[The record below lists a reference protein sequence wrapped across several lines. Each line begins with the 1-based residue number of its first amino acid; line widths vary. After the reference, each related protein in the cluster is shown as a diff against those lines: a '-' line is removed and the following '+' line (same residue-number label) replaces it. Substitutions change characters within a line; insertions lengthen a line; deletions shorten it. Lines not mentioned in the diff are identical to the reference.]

1 VEVGVPAPNPADTGP
16 AARLI
21 GWLGRTVSWLTL
33 VMTLLTFSVVIL
45 RYGFNLGWIW
55 LQESVTYLHATIFMV
70 AAAWTFQTD
79 DHVRVDIFYRDRSP
93 RYRNMVNL
101 AGTVL
106 LLVTLS
112 LFLLIIAWDYVA
124 VSWASHEGSRE
135 AGGLPLVWLLKSL
148 MLVLPL
154 LLLLQSWST
163 AAGCIRALRGTPP
176 DAPAYVSGDGPDAG
190 SA

>member
-1 VEVGVPAPNPADTGP
+1 VEIGAPSTRPADSDP
-16 AARLI
+16 AAKLI

-70 AAAWTFQTD
+70 AAAWTFQAD

-93 RYRNMVNL
+93 RYRNIVNL

-106 LLVTLS
+106 LLVPFS
-112 LFLLIIAWDYVA
+112 LYLLIIAWDYVA

-163 AAGCIRALRGTPP
+163 AAGCIRTLRGTPP
-176 DAPAYVSGDGPDAG
+176 DSPADVSGDGPDAG